1 MISQQ
6 FQKLW
11 RYNNW
16 AWEHVLNSAQKIS
29 NEELNKERPFFWKT
43 IYGTLA
49 HTVGAE
55 RLWLE
60 RLNGHSPSRLY
71 DVQDYP
77 DLESLIEQR
86 MQVQSKWE
94 MYLRNLTEEQVQSQ
108 MTYQATEGTPRQNKI
123 ADIIQHVAN
132 HSTEHRSQLTPILFQ
147 LGEPTN
153 PLDYIFYCILEEPM

>member
-1 MISQQ
+1 MTNQQ

-16 AWEHVLNSAQKIS
+16 AWEHVLKSVQKLS
-29 NEELNKERPFFWKT
+29 EEELYKKRPFFWKT

-60 RLNGHSPSRLY
+60 RLNGHSPNRLY

-77 DLESLIEQR
+77 KLNSLIEQR
-86 MQVQSKWE
+86 MQIQKKWE
-94 MYLRNLTEEQVQSQ
+94 SYLSYLTQEQAQSQ
-108 MTYQATEGTPRQNKI
+108 IAYQATEGATRQNKI

-132 HSTEHRSQLTPILFQ
+132 HSTEHRSQLTPILFK
-147 LGEPTN
+147 LGVATD
-153 PLDYIFYCILEEPM
+153 PLDYIYYCLLEEPN